1 MLLLGAAAPLAACAL
16 FDGEPAAAP
25 TPPPPHPDDIVR
37 DRATAAEEDLLAWYD
52 AVTTEHPE
60 LAEPLAPFRQRH
72 ERHLTAVRAAAH
84 QVDPTATPSPGR
96 AVPPPVGSPADATP
110 PAESPRAAPTPAVSA
125 DPAEAI
131 RELRD
136 AESVAAADRLTDCL
150 AARDGWLAAL
160 LAGIAACES
169 THDQLLGAVPT

>member
-1 MLLLGAAAPLAACAL
+1 VLLLGAAAPLAACAL
-16 FDGEPAAAP
+16 FDDEPAAAP
-25 TPPPPHPDDIVR
+25 THPPPHPDDIVR
-37 DRATAAEEDLLAWYD
+37 DRATAAEGDLLSWYD

-72 ERHLTAVRAAAH
+72 ERHLTAVRATAH
-84 QVDPTATPSPGR
+84 PVDPTATPSPGR
-96 AVPPPVGSPADATP
+96 AVPPPPVGSPAESPPATP
-110 PAESPRAAPTPAVSA
+110 PPVVST

-136 AESVAAADRLTDCL
+136 AESGAAGDRLTDCL
-150 AARDGWLAAL
+150 AARDGRLAAL